1 MTRTITLILLLG
13 LLSCCSSGK
22 DDDARKGGG
31 SKPDPDAVGLTL
43 SQQSK
48 TIPENIFGYNT
59 QSIKGPGWDK
69 AEFISRI
76 AELNPGNFRYPGGT
90 VGNFWDWRTER
101 DRPVAGRTASLQA
114 GTR

>member
-31 SKPDPDAVGLTL
+31 GKSDPDAVGLTL

-59 QSIKGPGWDK
+59 QS
-69 AEFISRI
+69 
-76 AELNPGNFRYPGGT
+76 FRKDSVF
-90 VGNFWDWRTER
+90 VGKEKRRKEQVSSSQIFD
-101 DRPVAGRTASLQA
+101 SLFCICSEQ
-114 GTR
+114 

>member
-69 AEFISRI
+69 AEFISGLRNSI
-76 AELNPGNFRYPGGT
+76 RAISAIREELSAISGT
-90 VGNFWDWRTER
+90 GVRAIT
-101 DRPVAGRTASLQA
+101 
-114 GTR
+114 TRSEKR

>member
-59 QSIKGPGWDK
+59 QSIKGPGTRRSSSTGLRSSIR
-69 AEFISRI
+69 AISAIRE
-76 AELNPGNFRYPGGT
+76 ELSAISGT
-90 VGNFWDWRTER
+90 GVRAIT
-101 DRPVAGRTASLQA
+101 
-114 GTR
+114 TRSGKR